1 VGTKVCED
9 HIVFVHEDG
18 NGMCLRNATN
28 NPLDYNPSNHK
39 GLQCFIIRFRMKKS
53 RRILW
58 AGRVA
63 RVEETEMRAGFWWE
77 KVKENPL

>member
-1 VGTKVCED
+1 
-9 HIVFVHEDG
+9 
-18 NGMCLRNATN
+18 
-28 NPLDYNPSNHK
+28 
-39 GLQCFIIRFRMKKS
+39 MKKS

-77 KVKENPL
+77 KVKENPLWRAARRREDNIKMGI

>member
-1 VGTKVCED
+1 
-9 HIVFVHEDG
+9 
-18 NGMCLRNATN
+18 
-28 NPLDYNPSNHK
+28 
-39 GLQCFIIRFRMKKS
+39 MKKS